1 MPLVDMRKY
10 YTALF
15 EISSWLYFRH
25 GLGINDLSAH
35 HFALIYL
42 DKYNVKNPWTDYA
55 RGH

>member
-1 MPLVDMRKY
+1 MPPVDMRKY